1 MPDLKVTSTNPEPD
15 LTSLVSDYLMECRAR
30 GLARATITQSYGY
43 PLRSVFLPWCKDNGL
58 TGLSQITSRQMTALS
73 VMLLESPGASGRQLS
88 KATVHSYT
96 RGIRGFLQWCANE
109 GEGNPAK
116 PTLPRLPRRLLDVLD
131 RDEIDALEA
140 AGETERDR
148 IMLRIL
154 GDCGL
159 RSYEL
164 ASLRPDQIIRHDRQA
179 NLHIHGKGEQDRFV
193 PLPPP
198 LLRRLERYLRASR
211 PRDAQ
216 CDEIFVSLR
225 RGRSGD
231 YEPLT
236 QSGVLQLVK
245 RTAYQA
251 GIEKRVY
258 THLLRHS
265 FITNCLRDGMS
276 PILVAKIVG
285 HSSMR
290 MIERVYSH
298 LTDQDAYDA
307 MMEMYATSDKRRRG
321 LVA

>member
-15 LTSLVSDYLMECRAR
+15 LTSLVDDYLMDCRAR

-58 TGLSQITSRQMTALS
+58 TGLSQVTSRRMTALS

-109 GEGNPAK
+109 GEGNAAK

-164 ASLRPDQIIRHDRQA
+164 ASLCPDQIIRHDRQA
-179 NLHIHGKGEQDRFV
+179 NLHVHGKGERDRFV
-193 PLPPP
+193 PLPPS
-198 LLRRLERYLRASR
+198 LSRRLERYLRAVR

-236 QSGVLQLVK
+236 QSGILQLVK

-321 LVA
+321 LIA